1 MIGVS
6 FVKLLNCLNIIF
18 ASLLKLKNNN
28 NKMKAVGS
36 PSIILFLYGIIVKN
50 AFGFEWSE
58 STEFGREAV
67 PDDTSDPEM

>member
-1 MIGVS
+1 
-6 FVKLLNCLNIIF
+6 
-18 ASLLKLKNNN
+18 
-28 NKMKAVGS
+28 MKAVGS